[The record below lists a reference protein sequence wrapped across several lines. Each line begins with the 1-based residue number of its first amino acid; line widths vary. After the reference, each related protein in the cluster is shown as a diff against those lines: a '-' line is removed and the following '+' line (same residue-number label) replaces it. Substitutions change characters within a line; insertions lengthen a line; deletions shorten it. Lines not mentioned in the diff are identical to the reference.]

1 MLRLVLLGAAI
12 GIPAALAAIA
22 FFTAVHYLEQ
32 LIWHILPT
40 SLGEAT
46 PPWYLVVFLPIVG
59 AAIVAAAR
67 LALPGDGGRPPLG
80 GMAHGPTPVAFV
92 PGIVVAAL
100 GTLGFG
106 LVLGPEAP
114 VMAVGSAVGLAIT
127 SVVRSNAREERRPL
141 DGRDVLCHLDV
152 VRRTARR
159 GRDAHRGRHRLGPRV
174 DPGARAGV
182 RRGGRRLPG
191 LPWRRPL
198 HRRAGA
204 GPPDPDL
211 PAYPGTSIPDLTI
224 AIVVG
229 VVTAALIV
237 AINRSASGLA
247 ARQDRRL
254 GDRRTARRRA
264 PRRRASGRPARPA
277 RDGVRRRGGGRAVL
291 RPGLDPGPRVGVFR
305 RRAGG
310 PRARQGRR
318 VRDQPGSGVPRWSD
332 LPGGLPRCRRG
343 GVRGPAVRH
352 ITDLRGRDRMRGT
365 PAWLPDASRC
375 MASRMSR
382 GTARR
387 LRRVRRHRRR
397 RLRDRGCVPHGH
409 GARSTRHLRPPRN
422 KDSQPRLA
430 DRLVRVPGRRLD
442 DPEHERSSPT
452 RRGPR

>member
-59 AAIVAAAR
+59 AAIVAVAR

-127 SVVRSNAREERRPL
+127 SVVRSNAREEGVLSMAGTFSAISTLFGGPL
-141 DGRDVLCHLDV
+141 VAGVML
-152 VRRTARR
+152 TEGGIA
-159 GRDAHRGRHRLGPRV
+159 LGPALIPV
-174 DPGARAGV
+174 LVPGFVAAAVGYLVFLGV
-182 RRGGRRLPG
+182 GPYTGAPAPG
-191 LPWRRPL
+191 LQI
-198 HRRAGA
+198 
-204 GPPDPDL
+204 PDL
-211 PAYPGTSIPDLTI
+211 PAYPGTSVPDLII

-247 ARQDRRL
+247 ARQDRRM
-254 GDRRTARRRA
+254 GDRRIGIVVPLLVGGLLVGLLAQLATAFGVA
-264 PRRRASGRPARPA
+264 AEDVLFSGQASIPALVSEYSVVA
-277 RDGVRRRGGGRAVL
+277 LVVLLVAKAVAYVISLAAGFRGGPIFPAVFL
-291 RPGLDPGPRVGVFR
+291 GVGVAAFAVQLFGTSPTFAVAIGCAAGMAAQTRLVITSMLFAALLVGSGGFDTVAGAVFATVASYLTVLALDP
-305 RRAGG
+305 
-310 PRARQGRR
+310 
-318 VRDQPGSGVPRWSD
+318 
-332 LPGGLPRCRRG
+332 
-343 GVRGPAVRH
+343 
-352 ITDLRGRDRMRGT
+352 
-365 PAWLPDASRC
+365 
-375 MASRMSR
+375 
-382 GTARR
+382 
-387 LRRVRRHRRR
+387 
-397 RLRDRGCVPHGH
+397 
-409 GARSTRHLRPPRN
+409 RPPVATEGVG
-422 KDSQPRLA
+422 QPTA
-430 DRLVRVPGRRLD
+430 AG
-442 DPEHERSSPT
+442 
-452 RRGPR
+452 

>member
-127 SVVRSNAREERRPL
+127 SVVRSNAREEGVLSMAGTFSAISTLFGGPL
-141 DGRDVLCHLDV
+141 VAGVML
-152 VRRTARR
+152 TEGGIA
-159 GRDAHRGRHRLGPRV
+159 LGPALIPV
-174 DPGARAGV
+174 LVPGFVAAAVGYLVFLGV
-182 RRGGRRLPG
+182 GPYTGAPAPG
-191 LPWRRPL
+191 LQI
-198 HRRAGA
+198 
-204 GPPDPDL
+204 PDL
-211 PAYPGTSIPDLTI
+211 PAYPGTSVPDLII

-247 ARQDRRL
+247 ARQDRRM
-254 GDRRTARRRA
+254 GDRRIGIVVPLLVGGLLVGLLAQLATAFGVA
-264 PRRRASGRPARPA
+264 AEDVLFSGQASIPALVSEYSVVA
-277 RDGVRRRGGGRAVL
+277 LVVLVLAKAVAYVISLAAGFRGGPIFPAVFL
-291 RPGLDPGPRVGVFR
+291 GVGVAAFAVQLFGTSPTFAVAIGCAAGMAAQTRLVITSMLFAALLVGSGGFDTVAGAVFATVASYLTVLALDP
-305 RRAGG
+305 
-310 PRARQGRR
+310 
-318 VRDQPGSGVPRWSD
+318 
-332 LPGGLPRCRRG
+332 
-343 GVRGPAVRH
+343 
-352 ITDLRGRDRMRGT
+352 
-365 PAWLPDASRC
+365 
-375 MASRMSR
+375 
-382 GTARR
+382 
-387 LRRVRRHRRR
+387 
-397 RLRDRGCVPHGH
+397 
-409 GARSTRHLRPPRN
+409 RPPVATEGVG
-422 KDSQPRLA
+422 QPTA
-430 DRLVRVPGRRLD
+430 AG
-442 DPEHERSSPT
+442 
-452 RRGPR
+452 

>member
-127 SVVRSNAREERRPL
+127 SVVRSNAREEGVLSMAGTFSAISTLFGGPL
-141 DGRDVLCHLDV
+141 VAGVML
-152 VRRTARR
+152 TEGGIA
-159 GRDAHRGRHRLGPRV
+159 LGPALIPV
-174 DPGARAGV
+174 LVPGFVAAAVGYLVFLGV
-182 RRGGRRLPG
+182 GPYTGAPAPG
-191 LPWRRPL
+191 LQI
-198 HRRAGA
+198 
-204 GPPDPDL
+204 PDL
-211 PAYPGTSIPDLTI
+211 PAYPGTSVPDLII

-247 ARQDRRL
+247 ARQDRRM
-254 GDRRTARRRA
+254 GDRRIGIVVPLLVGGLLVGLLAQLATAFGVA
-264 PRRRASGRPARPA
+264 AEDVLFSGQASIPALVSEYSVVA
-277 RDGVRRRGGGRAVL
+277 LVVLLVAKAVAYVISLAAGFRGGPIFPAVFL
-291 RPGLDPGPRVGVFR
+291 GVGVAAFAVQLFGTSPTFAVAIGCAAGMAAQTRLVITSMLFAALLVGSGGFDTVAGAVFATVASYLTVLALDP
-305 RRAGG
+305 
-310 PRARQGRR
+310 
-318 VRDQPGSGVPRWSD
+318 
-332 LPGGLPRCRRG
+332 
-343 GVRGPAVRH
+343 
-352 ITDLRGRDRMRGT
+352 
-365 PAWLPDASRC
+365 
-375 MASRMSR
+375 
-382 GTARR
+382 
-387 LRRVRRHRRR
+387 
-397 RLRDRGCVPHGH
+397 
-409 GARSTRHLRPPRN
+409 RPPVATEGVG
-422 KDSQPRLA
+422 QPTA
-430 DRLVRVPGRRLD
+430 AG
-442 DPEHERSSPT
+442 
-452 RRGPR
+452 

>member
-127 SVVRSNAREERRPL
+127 SVVRSNAREEGVLSMAGTFSAISTLFGGPL
-141 DGRDVLCHLDV
+141 VAGVML
-152 VRRTARR
+152 TEGGIA
-159 GRDAHRGRHRLGPRV
+159 LGPALIPV
-174 DPGARAGV
+174 LVPGFVAAAVGYLVFLGV
-182 RRGGRRLPG
+182 GPYTGAPAPG
-191 LPWRRPL
+191 LQI
-198 HRRAGA
+198 
-204 GPPDPDL
+204 PDL
-211 PAYPGTSIPDLTI
+211 PAYPGTSVPDLII

-247 ARQDRRL
+247 ARRDRRV
-254 GDRRTARRRA
+254 GDRRIGIVVPLLVGGLLVGLLAQLATAFGVA
-264 PRRRASGRPARPA
+264 AEDVLFSGQASIPALVSEYSVVA
-277 RDGVRRRGGGRAVL
+277 LVVLLLAKAVAYVISLAAGFRGGPIFPAVFL
-291 RPGLDPGPRVGVFR
+291 GVGVAAFAVQLFGTSPTFAVAIGCAAGMAAQTRLVITSMLFAALLVGSGGFDTVAGAVFATVASYLTVLALDP
-305 RRAGG
+305 
-310 PRARQGRR
+310 
-318 VRDQPGSGVPRWSD
+318 
-332 LPGGLPRCRRG
+332 
-343 GVRGPAVRH
+343 
-352 ITDLRGRDRMRGT
+352 
-365 PAWLPDASRC
+365 
-375 MASRMSR
+375 
-382 GTARR
+382 
-387 LRRVRRHRRR
+387 
-397 RLRDRGCVPHGH
+397 
-409 GARSTRHLRPPRN
+409 RPPVATEGVG
-422 KDSQPRLA
+422 QPTA
-430 DRLVRVPGRRLD
+430 AG
-442 DPEHERSSPT
+442 
-452 RRGPR
+452 

>member
-114 VMAVGSAVGLAIT
+114 VMAVGAAVGLAIT
-127 SVVRSNAREERRPL
+127 SVVRSNAREEGVLSMAGTFSAISTLFGGPL
-141 DGRDVLCHLDV
+141 VAGVML
-152 VRRTARR
+152 TEGGIA
-159 GRDAHRGRHRLGPRV
+159 LGPALIPV
-174 DPGARAGV
+174 LVPGFVAAAVGYLVFLGV
-182 RRGGRRLPG
+182 GPYTGAPAPG
-191 LPWRRPL
+191 LQI
-198 HRRAGA
+198 
-204 GPPDPDL
+204 PDL
-211 PAYPGTSIPDLTI
+211 PAYRGTSVPDLMI

-247 ARQDRRL
+247 ARQDRRV
-254 GDRRTARRRA
+254 GDRRNGIVVPLLVGGLLVGLLAQLATAFGVA
-264 PRRRASGRPARPA
+264 AEDVLFSGQASIPALVSEYSVVA
-277 RDGVRRRGGGRAVL
+277 LVVLVLAKAVAYVISLAAGFRGGPIFPAVFL
-291 RPGLDPGPRVGVFR
+291 GVGVAAFAVQLFGTSPTFAVAIGCAAGMAAQTRLVITSMLFAALLVGSGGFDTVAGAVFATVASYLTVLALDP
-305 RRAGG
+305 
-310 PRARQGRR
+310 
-318 VRDQPGSGVPRWSD
+318 
-332 LPGGLPRCRRG
+332 
-343 GVRGPAVRH
+343 
-352 ITDLRGRDRMRGT
+352 
-365 PAWLPDASRC
+365 
-375 MASRMSR
+375 
-382 GTARR
+382 
-387 LRRVRRHRRR
+387 
-397 RLRDRGCVPHGH
+397 
-409 GARSTRHLRPPRN
+409 RPPVGTEAVG
-422 KDSQPRLA
+422 QPTA
-430 DRLVRVPGRRLD
+430 AG
-442 DPEHERSSPT
+442 
-452 RRGPR
+452 